1 MKYLWRILLSISL
14 MLAITTSVLATTAFA
29 AEDAKSKEEITLEKL
44 LPKAL
49 YVEKDKKAGLR
60 SEVRVAVDFPA
71 AGGVL
76 YLPGSA
82 DTDALRFSW
91 DSKGVTFRNGGKTY
105 KSGKAP
111 IAKAGERITYTVSN
125 GSLSAPLTIRTMK
138 GSPNVDAMFLEIDE
152 SKGSIPSMQLDLSQ
166 EAAVYGKVKVGDHK
180 KKYIKLKGRGNSTW
194 FMPKKPY
201 NFTVYDDDTYS
212 SKDKTQLID
221 GVKAKKW
228 SLLANYY
235 DNSLMRNKIAQD
247 LASDLGIG
255 LKTKFVDLWMN
266 GTFLGNYLLTPKK
279 DYQCADNGYVLENDN
294 YEEEEGQFAIS
305 GIHEMA
311 GNHNLITVRDIGDEA
326 VAAGVDTK
334 SIEKWFKKAWAAAL
348 DYESEDYQNYFDLDS
363 WAKMYL
369 MYEVSKTYSCYSGS
383 LFMHRDGLTTKDKLK
398 AGPAWDYDIAF
409 GRTLHKFR
417 SGADVQIQMT
427 AEGWYID
434 NTGEYGS
441 EKPAT
446 ILQALGRHKSFMK
459 QVSKVYNE
467 NKKAFEGIGSNI
479 DRQAKIL
486 KKSAVMNNAL
496 FGTNSL
502 SAEYVI
508 APNTMKTIGTGKY
521 KLDYRVTL
529 TWDDYIHNLREYCQK
544 RTLWLSDHLAPG
556 KTIKTYM
563 IG

>member
-1 MKYLWRILLSISL
+1 

-29 AEDAKSKEEITLEKL
+29 AEDAKSKEEITLEQL

-111 IAKAGERITYTVSN
+111 IAKAGESITYTVSN
-125 GSLSAPLTIRTMK
+125 GSLSAPLTIRTIK

-383 LFMHRDGLTTKDKLK
+383 LFMHRDGLTAKDKLK

-529 TWDDYIHNLREYCQK
+529 TWDDYIHNLREYCRK
-544 RTLWLSDHLAPG
+544 RTMWLSDHLAPG
-556 KTIKTYM
+556 VKIDTYQ
-563 IG
+563 IYPAGTK